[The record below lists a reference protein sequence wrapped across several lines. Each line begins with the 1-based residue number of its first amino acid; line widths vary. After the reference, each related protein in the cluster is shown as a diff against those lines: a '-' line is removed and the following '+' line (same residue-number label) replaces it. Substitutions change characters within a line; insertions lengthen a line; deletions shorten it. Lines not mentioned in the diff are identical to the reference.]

1 MDIEKLLEYA
11 KSNALDLVC
20 RLDHTQEEKKLIALG
35 YMVGF
40 SDGTLLNESNRKR
53 EQFKEIGRS

>member
-1 MDIEKLLEYA
+1 MNIEQLLEYA

-20 RLDHTQEEKKLIALG
+20 RLDHTKEEKQLIALG

-53 EQFKEIGRS
+53 KQFEEIERS